1 MKTKEERL
9 REIMECMK
17 KLFEIGID
25 MKHESIISFKKIS
38 NDFVQNETN
47 MSGKL
52 HLSEY
57 DRTLVYKLS
66 NTRQSVIKLE
76 HSINE
81 RV

>member
-9 REIMECMK
+9 KEVMESMR

-47 MSGKL
+47 VTGKMP
-52 HLSEY
+52 LSEY
-57 DRTLVYKLS
+57 DRILVYKLS
-66 NTRQSVIKLE
+66 NTRPSVIKLE

-81 RV
+81 RG

>member
-9 REIMECMK
+9 KEIMESMK

-47 MSGKL
+47 TSGKL
-52 HLSEY
+52 PLSEY
-57 DRTLVYKLS
+57 ERILVYKLS

-81 RV
+81 RK